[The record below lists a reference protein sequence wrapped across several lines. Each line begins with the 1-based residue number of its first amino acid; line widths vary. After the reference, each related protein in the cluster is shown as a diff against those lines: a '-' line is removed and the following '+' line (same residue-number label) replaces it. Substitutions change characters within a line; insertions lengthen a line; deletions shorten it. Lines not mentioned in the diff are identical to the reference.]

1 MNRKLTLEERI
12 TRLEKLIM
20 NEDVENGDFRTARE
34 VMNAVEN
41 GWDPNHKYT
50 KGFTALMSAAI
61 DNNPAVVRALIRAG
75 ANVNAK
81 TRDGSTAL
89 DFATANDSTKVEP
102 ILIAAGAEYGKENKE
117 RERQGFGAYRG
128 RRNPYG
134 RDYH

>member
-1 MNRKLTLEERI
+1 MRKLTLEERI
-12 TRLEKLIM
+12 ARLEKLIM
-20 NEDVENGDFRTARE
+20 NEDVENGEFRTARE
-34 VMNAVEN
+34 VMAAIDN
-41 GWDPNHKYT
+41 GWDPNH

-102 ILIAAGAEYGKENKE
+102 ILIAAGAEYGKENQARIAK
-117 RERQGFGAYRG
+117 GDKALRG
-128 RRNPYG
+128 WRNPYG
-134 RDYH
+134 SNNYIWQ